1 MKKKK
6 CLNCDHVFRKTESYM
21 DHIRG
26 KHPEVL
32 IGKKK
37 STKTTRVAK
46 LNLVR
51 LSEKLIQKYC
61 SNLDEV
67 NEDKAIENEDNQNP
81 FGEEELDGSSFMF
94 QSTETTTIE
103 AIDTMD
109 TELSNECISD
119 TNESSNTEEIT
130 PVIDNQDSSVENCEV
145 PDLDLQ
151 IIDVLEKPLEV
162 IEIEDEPD
170 NQTKLFKCPLCTRKF
185 SSEKTTIE
193 HLLTYHRFSEQK
205 VKKLGLVISTIH

>member
-51 LSEKLIQKYC
+51 LPEKLIKNCC
-61 SNLDEV
+61 SNFDEV
-67 NEDKAIENEDNQNP
+67 DEYKVTEIDANQNP
-81 FGEEELDGSSFMF
+81 DENKHPDGEDDMDDSSLNF
-94 QSTETTTIE
+94 QITETTSIE
-103 AIDTMD
+103 TMD

-119 TNESSNTEEIT
+119 KDESSLNNE
-130 PVIDNQDSSVENCEV
+130 
-145 PDLDLQ
+145 
-151 IIDVLEKPLEV
+151 
-162 IEIEDEPD
+162 
-170 NQTKLFKCPLCTRKF
+170 
-185 SSEKTTIE
+185 
-193 HLLTYHRFSEQK
+193 
-205 VKKLGLVISTIH
+205 